1 MLGLFLICIMISFI
15 IGIILGVLFI
25 KAEIDSIKKH
35 IILYVDPHR
44 SCNIHD
50 DNYLLGFRRG
60 LKFCLCIINRTQFIE
75 EKED

>member
-15 IGIILGVLFI
+15 IGFVSGNS
-25 KAEIDSIKKH
+25 EMDSIKKH
-35 IILYVDPHR
+35 INLYIDPHR